1 MKNSTYCFWI
11 QKFLE
16 LMTKDNWNDTM
27 CDLTN
32 FMATFTF
39 PVGTDVV
46 KIQSDLCK
54 DLKEPT
60 SLINK
65 LLEEMNVKDI
75 KKVRMST
82 CSNMYMWI
90 VFGVKSEICGGACAS
105 TCIWIIYS
113 IKFI

>member
-1 MKNSTYCFWI
+1 MKNSTYCFLI

-39 PVGTDVV
+39 PAETDVV

-65 LLEEMNVKDI
+65 LLEEMNVKNI
-75 KKVRMST
+75 TKVRMST
-82 CSNMYMWI
+82 CSNMYTWI
-90 VFGVKSEICGGACAS
+90 VLGVKFEICGGACVS
-105 TCIWIIYS
+105 TCIWIIYF